1 MSLQDEVNILKE
13 DNKRLFKRMTNLE
26 EAVKKLVTVY
36 SNLVSNKQVQELIA
50 AISDEI
56 KENKDEIES
65 VRQRVEI
72 LENIPDID
80 F

>member
-36 SNLVSNKQVQELIA
+36 SNLVSNKQVQELIS